1 MLLEKQRL
9 NLLHGTIVSE
19 ANFSWDP
26 KLLVQGSHISK
37 YNCDWRE
44 TSSWAYLV
52 VFTLWS
58 AVPQAV
64 CRLAL
69 KSFLRGE
76 QNNLV
81 GLNSLWMSFPPA
93 LQKVRFETH
102 LLRNCLKALW
112 NNKVFSLLVFLRP
125 GTSWHI
131 RHSKGLINKGSAQ
144 RSSWALLGG
153 SCSPPALLG
162 QQYLCPP
169 AVPTLLFIS
178 CCQTASLCRTGCF
191 RTAFPPLPSPI
202 SSSTQTFDIH
212 LCIKEGL
219 FTFLAC
225 FHLSA

>member
-1 MLLEKQRL
+1 M
-9 NLLHGTIVSE
+9 
-19 ANFSWDP
+19 
-26 KLLVQGSHISK
+26 QGSHISK

-44 TSSWAYLV
+44 TSSWVYLV

-81 GLNSLWMSFPPA
+81 GLNSLWMSFPSA

-112 NNKVFSLLVFLRP
+112 NNKVFSLLVFLWP

-162 QQYLCPP
+162 QQYLCYSFLVVRLQ
-169 AVPTLLFIS
+169 A
-178 CCQTASLCRTGCF
+178 CAGQAASERLS
-191 RTAFPPLPSPI
+191 LPSPALYPPQLKLL
-202 SSSTQTFDIH
+202 T
-212 LCIKEGL
+212 
-219 FTFLAC
+219 FTFALKRAC
-225 FHLSA
+225 SHSLPAFT